1 MALARA
7 PKQWSLTKTET
18 VTSFESWR
26 QNLTYTLALDS
37 KFAPFLA
44 RDCSWLKASAD
55 PNRGLKDDAADAE
68 NKQTAAQKCAMLE
81 LLLGQIANF
90 CPIIARN
97 TITKKSTSL
106 EYIWQ
111 TIRAHFGFQ
120 STGAHFLDLTDIKM
134 EPDERYEDLFQRL
147 SAFFEDNLVTKNC
160 GLTHCGDQIT
170 QDEELTPTVENTI
183 VFLWL
188 SLIHTDLPKLVKQ
201 KYGTELRSRTL
212 ASIKPEISSALQSLM
227 DELNTTSEVR
237 AMRSATQPTAS
248 DFRKHS
254 KARPQS
260 NIFKPRSK
268 PPRVKSCPLCKATS
282 RPDTHFLSE
291 CSYLPHEDRR
301 FMSRARLIAQVIDD
315 EPTQSSDD
323 ETCSEVSVPEPTT
336 R

>member
-120 STGAHFLDLTDIKM
+120 STGAHFLDLNDIKM
-134 EPDERYEDLFQRL
+134 EPDEQFEDLFQSKER
-147 SAFFEDNLVTKNC
+147 
-160 GLTHCGDQIT
+160 
-170 QDEELTPTVENTI
+170 
-183 VFLWL
+183 FL
-188 SLIHTDLPKLVKQ
+188 
-201 KYGTELRSRTL
+201 
-212 ASIKPEISSALQSLM
+212 
-227 DELNTTSEVR
+227 
-237 AMRSATQPTAS
+237 
-248 DFRKHS
+248 
-254 KARPQS
+254 
-260 NIFKPRSK
+260 
-268 PPRVKSCPLCKATS
+268 
-282 RPDTHFLSE
+282 
-291 CSYLPHEDRR
+291 
-301 FMSRARLIAQVIDD
+301 
-315 EPTQSSDD
+315 
-323 ETCSEVSVPEPTT
+323 
-336 R
+336 